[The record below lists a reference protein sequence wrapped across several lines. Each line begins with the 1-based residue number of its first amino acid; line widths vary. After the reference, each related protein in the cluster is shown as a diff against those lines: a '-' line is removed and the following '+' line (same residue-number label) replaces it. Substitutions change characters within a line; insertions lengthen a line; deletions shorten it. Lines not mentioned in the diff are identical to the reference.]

1 MNHFTFGKRVISV
14 LMLITLL
21 ISFGPVGIVST
32 TATKATAIESQPT
45 TISPSV
51 LNHLGI
57 SHPAGADMTQLS
69 QEVARQV
76 QQNKVL
82 ARPSAPTSG
91 GLPSNLSPNSALS
104 AAVMTSLSGNGYF
117 NEVDLMGDFD
127 GREDLTADHSN
138 KVNDFGS
145 MPQGWSLTRTAISE
159 HTIANGFN
167 ENIYY
172 YGDSFG
178 NVYVASR
185 AITTS
190 LPLTTTV
197 LNLPTVLN
205 AFGKLNSD
213 DQVVITGLAVNPVSD
228 LSSFYRVNGN
238 FSDFDGQVGE
248 ILLVT
253 FWDTGGG
260 MRLYSNNQ
268 LVRSGVLAFPIAD
281 KVSPLKNP
289 PGVQS
294 VAGFPVTVG
303 GSFGVA
309 FSTFSNLAGI
319 AVDDDG
325 NAYFQLV
332 DLINFSGGNIVK
344 ITSVDQPSGP
354 QANQD
359 RSVATSGF
367 GNMTTLNP
375 PNGNYGESSGP
386 SNQVNQFTNYSGTST
401 TFGNI
406 TTLATG
412 PNNILYAAVARSRL
426 ATDPQD
432 VQNTEGLFSNPVALG
447 PTPSMIIS
455 FADTSGASDVC
466 SAPPGSYTIVKPGP
480 ITVTLPFTG
489 SLPIGDG
496 FADSAHSGLQ
506 SQPGVNNFRVFALGS
521 GPDIRSASSTIG
533 ATPGNTLKLDF
544 QVDNTIYSGLAV
556 DEENKVYVISGGTP
570 AGVGINPSPSLGEI
584 LLFPDS
590 RPYDRRADFI
600 DLRGDSPPVGPN
612 ASTSTAD
619 GKSDR
624 FDHLFYLAPLSST
637 LTPSGLSGLAR
648 GFLLYLNRTRNNT
661 SVFTGLP
668 NGATQGD
675 DASIGPN
682 YFDSFDAGHQVA
694 GGDDQYYPF
703 NGDDNDGAGNIPI
716 AGALNG
722 GFEFVCAGGGADC
735 GPPLNAFYLN
745 SNGSLTI
752 ASGDTSPTASS
763 TPFLTGSAKIAPAWA
778 DLNTASR
785 TMAYTNTFPVQA
797 LGFAGI
803 NDFKVRWIDVP
814 EKTKESCGSQN
825 TFAASLFDDGTGRDE
840 NANQNLD
847 SSKHIGSNSTA
858 DFDLQEGPTAPN
870 YYIDPNSGLP
880 LPVVPRQDGSGY
892 FRFDYGRMDLL
903 GTPSRPVLV
912 GYSAGGLSSSIL
924 PTNLSD
930 KARAR
935 EASRPHDPA
944 LPIGNPAALYE
955 LFDSGTPPTI
965 TVSSGITMPVAAKPS
980 FDLRIE
986 GNDPALSTPVNQTD
1000 PNRGRVDMVNKLP
1013 PVLSLVK
1020 HVISTTV
1027 EIGVPFSYTL
1037 SMYNPDVPATG
1048 ITISETLPISTTF
1061 VNADHGGVHTASG
1074 VQWMGLNITTFGFS
1088 DFHWTVIPDCDTAGK
1103 TILANS
1109 TFVTTA
1115 QNMTPTF
1122 ANEVKV
1128 EGVNQGVLAD
1138 FSYTNIGGATLQ
1150 FKNLSQRATK
1160 YLWDFGDGTTSTA
1173 RNPSHTFNGG
1183 TVNVKL
1189 KASNLCNSASTTRS
1203 IVVGPGPV
1211 FIPVIIK

>member
-1 MNHFTFGKRVISV
+1 MKRVRFRKGVLTV
-14 LMLITLL
+14 LMLIALL
-21 ISFGPVGIVST
+21 VSFSPSGSFPST
-32 TATKATAIESQPT
+32 TNQAIAKESNQT
-45 TISPSV
+45 VISPNV
-51 LNHLGI
+51 LTRLGI

-76 QQNKVL
+76 QQSKLL

-104 AAVMTSLSGNGYF
+104 AALMTSLSGNGSF

-185 AITTS
+185 AITPS

-238 FSDFDGQVGE
+238 FSDFDGQIGE
-248 ILLVT
+248 LLLVT

-260 MRLYSNNQ
+260 LRLTANNQ
-268 LVRSGVLAFPIAD
+268 LIRSGVLAFPIAD
-281 KVSPLKNP
+281 KVSPPKNP

-294 VAGFPVTVG
+294 AAGFPVTVG
-303 GSFGVA
+303 GSFGVV

-325 NAYFQLV
+325 NAYFQQV

-344 ITSVDQPSGP
+344 ITSVDQPDGP

-359 RSVATSGF
+359 RSLATNGF
-367 GNMTTLNP
+367 GTMTTLNP
-375 PNGNYGESSGP
+375 PNGNYNNSSGP
-386 SNQVNQFTNYSGTST
+386 SNQINRFSNYSGTSP

-406 TTLATG
+406 TALATG
-412 PNNILYAAVARSRL
+412 PNNVLFAAVARSRV

-432 VQNTEGLFSNPVALG
+432 VQNAEGLFSNPVALG

-480 ITVTLPFTG
+480 ITVTVPFTG

-496 FADSAHSGLQ
+496 FADSAQSNLQ

-533 ATPGNTLKLDF
+533 ATPGNTLQLEF
-544 QVDNTIYSGLAV
+544 QVDDTIYSGLAV

-570 AGVGINPSPSLGEI
+570 AGVGLNPSPSLGEI

-600 DLRGDSPPVGPN
+600 DLRGDTPPVGLN
-612 ASTSTAD
+612 AGTSTAD

-624 FDHLFYLAPLSST
+624 FDHLFYQAPLSPSS
-637 LTPSGLSGLAR
+637 TPSGISGLAR
-648 GFLLYLNRTRNNT
+648 GFLLYINRTRNNN

-668 NGATQGD
+668 NGANQGD
-675 DASIGPN
+675 DSSNGPI

-703 NGDDNDGAGNIPI
+703 NGDDSDGAGNIPI

-722 GFEFVCAGGGADC
+722 GFEFVCAGGGVDC
-735 GPPLNAFYLN
+735 SQPMNAFYLN
-745 SNGSLTI
+745 SNGSLTV
-752 ASGDTSPTASS
+752 ASGDTSATASS

-803 NDFKVRWIDVP
+803 NAFKVRWVNVP
-814 EKTKESCGSQN
+814 EKTKEGCGSQN
-825 TFAASLFDDGTGRDE
+825 TFAVSLFDDGTGRDE
-840 NANQNLD
+840 NANQP
-847 SSKHIGSNSTA
+847 SNSA
-858 DFDLQEGPTAPN
+858 NPIGNNAVPFDLQEGPTASN
-870 YYIDPNSGLP
+870 YFIDPNNGLP
-880 LPVVPRQDGSGY
+880 LPVEPRQDGSGY

-903 GTPSRPVLV
+903 GTSSSPVLV
-912 GYSAGGLSSSIL
+912 GYSAGGLSSTIL
-924 PTNLSD
+924 PSNISD
-930 KARAR
+930 NARAR
-935 EASRPHDPA
+935 EAAQPHDPA
-944 LPIGNPAALYE
+944 LPIGNPATLFE
-955 LFDSGTPPTI
+955 LFDTGVPPTI

-986 GNDPALSTPVNQTD
+986 GNDPASSTPVNQTD
-1000 PNRGRVDMVNKLP
+1000 QNRGRVDMVNQLA

-1027 EIGVPFSYTL
+1027 EVGVPFSYTL
-1037 SMYNPDVPATG
+1037 SMYNPGAPATG
-1048 ITISETLPISTTF
+1048 VAISETLPISTTF
-1061 VNADHGGVHTASG
+1061 VNADHGGVHTTSG
-1074 VQWMGLNITTFGFS
+1074 VQWTGLSVPTFGFS

-1103 TILANS
+1103 NILANS

-1122 ANEVKV
+1122 TNEVVV
-1128 EGVNQGVLAD
+1128 EGINQGVSAD
-1138 FSYTNIGGATLQ
+1138 FSYSNLGGATLQ
-1150 FKNLSQRATK
+1150 FTNLSQRATT
-1160 YLWDFGDGTTSTA
+1160 YLWDFGDGTSSTA
-1173 RNPSHTFNGG
+1173 ASPTHTFQGG
-1183 TVNVKL
+1183 SFDVKL
-1189 KASNLCNSASTTRS
+1189 TANNLCNSASITQS
-1203 IVVGPGPV
+1203 VVVGPGPV
-1211 FIPVIIK
+1211 FIPVMIK